1 MTALTEFS
9 LEKHSGPYE
18 SWPLRSRL
26 LRNGQPTRISLT
38 GHQLLYQFNT
48 EDGFL
53 FVTDYDCPF
62 EESTHLTLCDSN
74 LRCLSRRFFG
84 APYTSFMLRKAEWLD
99 PRRIVVIFDEY
110 CQHLVTIR
118 RWGIRYLWPRL
129 KVSRMKSPKRAP
141 RTAVEK
147 VEELTETR
155 RLCLRY
161 LRDGGVAFGV
171 TAPVLLI
178 AQKFVAIR
186 PSILWG
192 IFGIFAFGLI
202 GNAINYFHCNRQ
214 IRKMQQPSAP

>member
-1 MTALTEFS
+1 
-9 LEKHSGPYE
+9 
-18 SWPLRSRL
+18 
-26 LRNGQPTRISLT
+26 
-38 GHQLLYQFNT
+38 
-48 EDGFL
+48 
-53 FVTDYDCPF
+53 
-62 EESTHLTLCDSN
+62 
-74 LRCLSRRFFG
+74 
-84 APYTSFMLRKAEWLD
+84 
-99 PRRIVVIFDEY
+99 
-110 CQHLVTIR
+110 
-118 RWGIRYLWPRL
+118 
-129 KVSRMKSPKRAP
+129 MKSPKRAP
-141 RTAVEK
+141 ITAAEK
-147 VEELTETR
+147 LEELTETR